1 MMHCIIFSYVV
12 LFVGVL
18 YWSLLCYECHVLV
31 LHHLEK
37 EERDGC
43 IAVII
48 FLMFCDCK
56 CSVTLYLDAVGW
68 SAVCECGFA

>member
-1 MMHCIIFSYVV
+1 MNVMF
-12 LFVGVL
+12 F
-18 YWSLLCYECHVLV
+18 LV

-37 EERDGC
+37 KERDGC

-48 FLMFCDCK
+48 CLMFCDWK
-56 CSVTLYLDAVGW
+56 CSVALYLDAVGW